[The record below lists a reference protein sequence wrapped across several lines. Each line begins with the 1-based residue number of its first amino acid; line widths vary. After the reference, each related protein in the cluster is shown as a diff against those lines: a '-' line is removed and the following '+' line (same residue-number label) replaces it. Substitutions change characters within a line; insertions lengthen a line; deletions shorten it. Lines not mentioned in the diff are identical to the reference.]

1 MRTGDDQLVRIQ
13 RRWSHEAKSQDASW
27 FSAGCLKKRKVPTE
41 RIEES
46 VRFLLRCLAKCTT
59 LDGHEF
65 TQRRET
71 WTKHWKPT
79 MPYSKRR
86 NDIYDKENT
95 LQFAYKSWKIS
106 MIWCYKSTSTEEAT
120 NVHFSTSTLSALI
133 QDHSDWLHDWF
144 LSPFSSFL
152 SVSVLAFEIV
162 HLV

>member
-1 MRTGDDQLVRIQ
+1 MRTEDDQLVRIQ
-13 RRWSHEAKSQDASW
+13 GRWSHEAKSQDESW

-79 MPYSKRR
+79 MLYSKRR

-95 LQFAYKSWKIS
+95 LQFAHKSWKIS
-106 MIWCYKSTSTEEAT
+106 MIWCYKLTSTEEAT
-120 NVHFSTSTLSALI
+120 NVHFLHPLWAHSFRIPQTDFTTDSCLLSLHFFSLLSSALK
-133 QDHSDWLHDWF
+133 L
-144 LSPFSSFL
+144 LT
-152 SVSVLAFEIV
+152 
-162 HLV
+162 